1 MMDQSKAAQSAT
13 AAAVFVSEALKE
25 EGLAAACQ
33 WYAIAES
40 YAGANTWEERKAFH
54 KLFESALKRNSFSKK
69 RFNQN

>member
-1 MMDQSKAAQSAT
+1 MMDQVKAAQSAT

-40 YAGANTWEERKAFH
+40 YAGANTWEDRKAFH
-54 KLFESALKRNSFSKK
+54 GLFASALNHHSTAKRL
-69 RFNQN
+69 